1 MSDDTTLAR
10 NGTPNPLGKLT
21 AEIPKFKVPEEVK
34 EILEREAHEAGL
46 DLSAF
51 MRELA
56 MVRALGCEQVK
67 SLYAD
72 RVDVVVG
79 KREE

>member
-1 MSDDTTLAR
+1 MTDSALAR

-34 EILEREAHEAGL
+34 EVLEREAREAGL
-46 DLSAF
+46 DLTAF

-56 MVRALGCEQVK
+56 TVRALGRERVK
-67 SLYAD
+67 SLYAE
-72 RVDVVVG
+72 RIDVVAG
-79 KREE
+79 KGEE